1 VAGVIEPI
9 PADAADDRALMSA
22 VTDLVNRVY
31 AESERGLWI
40 GDAAR
45 TTFDEV
51 VALVHRVGAG
61 DVADHLHAD
70 RAGGL
75 VMATADSRLTGVI
88 RVRPVD
94 GESGEFGMLAVDPA
108 VRGQGF
114 GRELVRYA
122 EDATR
127 AAGCRFMQLE
137 LLVPRGWVLESKE
150 FLARWYDRLGYRLQR
165 VARID
170 ESYPELAPLLATAAD
185 FRIYR
190 KTL

>member
-1 VAGVIEPI
+1 VGPVIEPI

-51 VALVHRVGAG
+51 VALV
-61 DVADHLHAD
+61 
-70 RAGGL
+70 RAGEL
-75 VMATADSRLTGVI
+75 VMGTADGRLTGVI
-88 RVRPVD
+88 RVRRLD
-94 GESGEFGMLAVDPA
+94 GESGEFGMLAVDPT

-127 AAGCRFMQLE
+127 AAGRRFMQLE

-165 VARID
+165 VARIE